1 MTTKENIINMT
12 TYTDGFKPHVETD
25 PLRVYKWLA
34 EVYMYKHKGSKDVK
48 RIVYHEKYDGW
59 NHATYYISNGTR
71 VEVSVP
77 RS

>member
-1 MTTKENIINMT
+1 MTTKENIISMT

-34 EVYMYKHKGSKDVK
+34 ETMVERYRGSKDIK

-59 NHATYYISNGTR
+59 RHITYYISNGTR